1 MTRLRFFKRPF
12 NTLGFLNG
20 TSVPLPTSSNSCS
33 KHSLRTAGVIL
44 DNSSE
49 AYLTILASLA
59 SASAAQLLFIV
70 FIAHCISSKLID
82 MMRGLLSPLNGNSP
96 RMVLPQK

>member
-49 AYLTILASLA
+49 AYLTI
-59 SASAAQLLFIV
+59 IV
-70 FIAHCISSKLID
+70 IIGTIIVHSFYRTLYFF
-82 MMRGLLSPLNGNSP
+82 
-96 RMVLPQK
+96 